1 MGHAGHNKQSQVQP
15 ETDIP
20 NFEFDEKKDFL
31 FCKKKKKIQTKIKTN
46 NNLID
51 ELTCP
56 FQYSIYRDA
65 DSYRLVM

>member
-31 FCKKKKKIQTKIKTN
+31 FCKKKKKFKPK
-46 NNLID
+46 
-51 ELTCP
+51 
-56 FQYSIYRDA
+56 
-65 DSYRLVM
+65 